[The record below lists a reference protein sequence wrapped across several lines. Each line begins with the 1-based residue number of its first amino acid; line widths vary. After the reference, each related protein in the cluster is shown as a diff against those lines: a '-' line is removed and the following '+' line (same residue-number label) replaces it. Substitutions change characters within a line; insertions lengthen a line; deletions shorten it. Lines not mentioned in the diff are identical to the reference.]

1 MNEEL
6 ILNVETLN
14 PYVIGAV
21 AYVEQLPNGAKITII
36 DKNGT
41 TTATVND
48 GKDGKSISSIVLNDD
63 YTLTINYEDGDSTTT
78 GSIRGATGES
88 GVYVGEEEPT
98 DPAVNVWVD
107 PSDGYSV
114 PAPPTEDGV
123 YILEATVVNGTPT
136 LLWVNS
142 EG

>member
-21 AYVEQLPNGAKITII
+21 AYVEQLPNGAKITIV

-78 GSIRGATGES
+78 GSIRGATGAS
-88 GVYVGEEEPT
+88 GVYVGDEEPT
-98 DPAVNVWVD
+98 DPDVNVWVD
-107 PSDGYSV
+107 PTDNFNL
-114 PAPPTEDGV
+114 PEPPTEDGTYV
-123 YILEATVVNGTPT
+123 LHLTVLNSVPT
-136 LLWVNS
+136 YSWVMV
-142 EG
+142 E